1 MCQVHGKQMININSL
16 ESLLKPYEKP
26 WDSHLQHV
34 TLRWVNPW
42 PGLEQ
47 KSFAVLLDSSSPS
60 LHIPILIRRRTSKL
74 EGKMVNASKES
85 VHFRLYLSF
94 WNSYRP
100 VATKLDMYWEKFH
113 KTIFPMGNYAS
124 PGRLQTW
131 GFDKVQ
137 ALVSSGKHRS
147 LRCSFRVGDKWL
159 NQSEPQKK
167 NVPGCWLH
175 HWVVVSNIF
184 LFSPWSMGKWSHC
197 DEHIFQIG
205 LVQPPTRWFFA
216 YFLVDSYRLQDPSLF
231 ANLANFLENFMAR
244 VGRCVFSAC
253 IQWNPVEGTKN
264 CLGVFVMFIQDLEDF
279 PDAIGLKFKGR
290 KLIKS

>member
-167 NVPGCWLH
+167 TCRAAGYITGWWFQTFFYFHPDPWGNDPIVT
-175 HWVVVSNIF
+175 SIF
-184 LFSPWSMGKWSHC
+184 FKLGWFNHQPDDSLL
-197 DEHIFQIG
+197 IFWWILTG
-205 LVQPPTRWFFA
+205 YKTPH
-216 YFLVDSYRLQDPSLF
+216 SSL
-231 ANLANFLENFMAR
+231 
-244 VGRCVFSAC
+244 
-253 IQWNPVEGTKN
+253 T
-264 CLGVFVMFIQDLEDF
+264 
-279 PDAIGLKFKGR
+279 
-290 KLIKS
+290 